1 MSEVREDQLGDET
14 PPNNPEQARKGE
26 GAGTPNEGE
35 GIDQIL
41 ADAASAAGD
50 ASKIEAELAE
60 LKDKNLRLY
69 AEFDNFRRRT
79 AKESFELMSTAN
91 ASLVGKLIEVLDNF
105 NRAFDPQNKASA
117 EDFEKGVKLI
127 YGRFKAILDAEGLEE
142 IDPKGGEF
150 DPNLHEALLQQPSDT
165 VPENHVIQTIQKGYK
180 LKAKI
185 LTHAKV
191 IVSKGKGD

>member
-1 MSEVREDQLGDET
+1 MSEVRDDQLGEEGSKPQDET
-14 PPNNPEQARKGE
+14 S
-26 GAGTPNEGE
+26 GE

-41 ADAASAAGD
+41 ADAASAVGD
-50 ASKIEAELAE
+50 ATKIEAELAE

-79 AKESFELMSTAN
+79 AKESFDLMATAN
-91 ASLVGKLIEVLDNF
+91 AGLVGKLIEVLDNF

-150 DPNLHEALLQQPSDT
+150 DPNLHEALLQQPSDS